1 MALSVNTNITS
12 QTVQKNLNKAG
23 DALSTSM
30 TRLSSGLKI
39 NSAKDDA
46 AGMQM
51 ANRLTSQTKGMT
63 VAIANANN
71 GTSIAQTAEG
81 AMQESTN
88 ILQRLRELAL
98 QSANGDKSDADRAS
112 LQQEFTAKTGEL
124 TRIAQTTT
132 YGGRNIL
139 DGSFQNQAFQVGAD
153 ANQTISFG
161 MSDIS
166 ATGLK
171 GSYSEA
177 SVAGAAMEK
186 LSASTIGSVLKNVVV
201 SPTTTT
207 TTAPATTTTTSA
219 TAVGTAVADL
229 KTGGSS
235 AFTVGTD
242 TLTINN
248 NPVTFAA
255 TMTPD
260 ELKAAIEATD
270 TNGKLKADIDGNGVL
285 TLTSDADIEV
295 GGNAVA
301 KVGLDARTYAATS
314 TTTPTVPPSTTT
326 TTTTVGVAVASL
338 ATGGTSKLTA
348 ADDITINGNKVLV
361 TAGMSGA
368 DLADAITAADTSV
381 SATFDPSKGVMTLTS
396 TTGDIA
402 IGGADAAKAGL
413 AAEGPAK
420 VGSSAIG
427 GAGSITVNG
436 SAVSWKAGDTVD
448 DLLKSLKAVD
458 GIKSATINA
467 EGRIELKSTDGND
480 VKLANVS
487 GGSLAK
493 LGLSAGTSQAK
504 LTADTS
510 IELNGVEVKF
520 KKGDT
525 ADSIVSSINSAS
537 TGVTASK
544 NTDGTLKLFS
554 NKDITVKDGA
564 AGTGLE
570 ALGLTAAAQAG
581 TGTGKTTATTV
592 ETTVSDLSVLTAADS
607 QRTVQALSDAIQQI
621 DTQRSSLGAVQ
632 NRFTSTVAN
641 LQSISEN
648 STAALGRV
656 QDTDF
661 ASEAAELTKQQ
672 TLQQASTAIL
682 SQANQL
688 PSAVMKLLQ

>member
-1 MALSVNTNITS
+1 MALSVNTNVTS

-23 DALSTSM
+23 DSLSTSM

-46 AGMQM
+46 AGMQI
-51 ANRLTSQTKGMT
+51 ANRLTSQVKGMT

-71 GTSIAQTAEG
+71 GSSIAQTAEG

-177 SVAGAAMEK
+177 SANSIALTG
-186 LSASTIGSVLKNVVV
+186 LTAST
-201 SPTTTT
+201 
-207 TTAPATTTTTSA
+207 
-219 TAVGTAVADL
+219 VGTALGQKAL
-229 KTGGSS
+229 
-235 AFTVGTD
+235 
-242 TLTINN
+242 
-248 NPVTFAA
+248 VTATAA
-255 TMTPD
+255 P
-260 ELKAAIEATD
+260 
-270 TNGKLKADIDGNGVL
+270 
-285 TLTSDADIEV
+285 
-295 GGNAVA
+295 AV
-301 KVGLDARTYAATS
+301 
-314 TTTPTVPPSTTT
+314 
-326 TTTTVGVAVASL
+326 TTVGEKFKINDVQITL
-338 ATGGTSKLTA
+338 A
-348 ADDITINGNKVLV
+348 
-361 TAGMSGA
+361 
-368 DLADAITAADTSV
+368 
-381 SATFDPSKGVMTLTS
+381 
-396 TTGDIA
+396 
-402 IGGADAAKAGL
+402 GGADAAAATADALKSINDQTAKTGVTAAVDTTGKLVLSSKTDFTVAAVMEDDVVPTDPQIPNVGL
-413 AAEGPAK
+413 ANLGLTAAAAAAPA
-420 VGSSAIG
+420 VANNVALTTAMGVAG
-427 GAGSITVNG
+427 GASVNG
-436 SAVSWKAGDTVD
+436 KDVTWKADDTLQTV
-448 DLLKSLKAVD
+448 LTSLTTAAGTGSKASFED
-458 GIKSATINA
+458 GRVSLTT
-467 EGRIELKSTDGND
+467 SDGKD
-480 VKLANVS
+480 IKLANAV
-487 GGSLAK
+487 GGSLAQ
-493 LGLSAGTSQAK
+493 LGLSAGSSQAK
-504 LTADTS
+504 LTEDTS

-520 KKGDT
+520 KKGDS
-525 ADSIVSSINSAS
+525 ADAIVSSINSAS

-544 NTDGTLKLFS
+544 NDDGTLKLFS
-554 NKDITVKDGA
+554 DKDITVKDGA
-564 AGTGLE
+564 AGSGLK
-570 ALGLTAAAQAG
+570 ALGLTDVSAAG
-581 TGTGKTTATTV
+581 TAKATTV
-592 ETTVSDLSVLTAADS
+592 ETSVASLSVLTAADS

-621 DTQRSSLGAVQ
+621 DTQRSALGAVQ

>member
-1 MALSVNTNITS
+1 MALSVNTNVTS

-23 DALSTSM
+23 DSLSTSM

-46 AGMQM
+46 AGMQI

-71 GTSIAQTAEG
+71 GSSIAQTAEG

-132 YGGRNIL
+132 FGGRNLL
-139 DGSFQNQAFQVGAD
+139 DGSFQNQSFQIGAD

-161 MSDIS
+161 MGDIS

-177 SVAGAAMEK
+177 TTSGGALAGM
-186 LSASTIGSVLKNVVV
+186 T
-201 SPTTTT
+201 
-207 TTAPATTTTTSA
+207 ATTTGSALNVMAATVTAGGASAATTA
-219 TAVGTAVADL
+219 TD
-229 KTGGSS
+229 K
-235 AFTVGTD
+235 
-242 TLTINN
+242 LTINGTEITLGVATAGSAAGTAAAASIN
-248 NPVTFAA
+248 AETANTGVKAA
-255 TMTPD
+255 TD
-260 ELKAAIEATD
+260 A
-270 TNGKLKADIDGNGVL
+270 NGKL
-285 TLTSDADIEV
+285 TLTSTNGSAIDLKDAGGGGLAKLGLSEGSTAAVDTGVAKAGTDAV
-295 GGNAVA
+295 GAAGEISVNGNAV
-301 KVGLDARTYAATS
+301 KWDATDTVS
-314 TTTPTVPPSTTT
+314 TVL
-326 TTTTVGVAVASL
+326 GKIAGQAG
-338 ATGGTSKLTA
+338 TGSTA
-348 ADDITINGNKVLV
+348 ALSNGRVVITSAQGQDIKLSN
-361 TAGMSGA
+361 
-368 DLADAITAADTSV
+368 
-381 SATFDPSKGVMTLTS
+381 
-396 TTGDIA
+396 
-402 IGGADAAKAGL
+402 
-413 AAEGPAK
+413 
-420 VGSSAIG
+420 
-427 GAGSITVNG
+427 
-436 SAVSWKAGDTVD
+436 
-448 DLLKSLKAVD
+448 
-458 GIKSATINA
+458 
-467 EGRIELKSTDGND
+467 TD
-480 VKLANVS
+480 

-525 ADSIVSSINSAS
+525 SDTIVSSINSAS

-544 NTDGTLKLFS
+544 NADGSLKLFS
-554 NKDITVKDGA
+554 NKDISIKDGA

-570 ALGLTAAAQAG
+570 ALGLDTAPSS
-581 TGTGKTTATTV
+581 TKATTV
-592 ETTVSDLSVLTAADS
+592 ETTVSDLSILSAADS
-607 QRTVQALSDAIQQI
+607 QRTVQALADAIQQI
-621 DTQRSSLGAVQ
+621 DTQRSALGAVQ

>member
-1 MALSVNTNITS
+1 MALSVNTNVTS

-23 DALSTSM
+23 DSLSTSM

-46 AGMQM
+46 AGMQI
-51 ANRLTSQTKGMT
+51 ANRLTSQVKGMT

-98 QSANGDKSDADRAS
+98 QSANGDKSDADRSA

-132 YGGRNIL
+132 FGGRNLL
-139 DGSFQNQAFQVGAD
+139 DGSFQNQAFQVGSD

-161 MSDIS
+161 MTDIS

-177 SVAGAAMEK
+177 TTSGAALAG
-186 LSASTIGSVLKNVVV
+186 LS
-201 SPTTTT
+201 
-207 TTAPATTTTTSA
+207 ATTTGSSLVSPA
-219 TAVGTAVADL
+219 GASV
-229 KTGGSS
+229 TGG
-235 AFTVGTD
+235 AAVTD
-242 TLTINN
+242 TALLAGTEKLTINN
-248 NPVTFAA
+248 VTISFNAA
-255 TMTPD
+255 SASTGGADVLAEAQRAINAETANTGVTASVDAGKLTLKSDNAITLANNTGTPLATLGGLAANTAVTPASVPDKDTVMGKVGGISVNGTAVTWTATDTMETVLGNIAD
-260 ELKAAIEATD
+260 EAGTGAKAAITD
-270 TNGKLKADIDGNGVL
+270 G
-285 TLTSDADIEV
+285 
-295 GGNAVA
+295 
-301 KVGLDARTYAATS
+301 R
-314 TTTPTVPPSTTT
+314 
-326 TTTTVGVAVASL
+326 
-338 ATGGTSKLTA
+338 
-348 ADDITINGNKVLV
+348 
-361 TAGMSGA
+361 
-368 DLADAITAADTSV
+368 
-381 SATFDPSKGVMTLTS
+381 
-396 TTGDIA
+396 
-402 IGGADAAKAGL
+402 
-413 AAEGPAK
+413 
-420 VGSSAIG
+420 
-427 GAGSITVNG
+427 ITVT
-436 SAVSWKAGDTVD
+436 SGDGKDIKLSNTV
-448 DLLKSLKAVD
+448 
-458 GIKSATINA
+458 
-467 EGRIELKSTDGND
+467 
-480 VKLANVS
+480 
-487 GGSLAK
+487 GGSLAQ

-504 LTADTS
+504 LTKDTS

-525 ADSIVSSINSAS
+525 TDTIVSSINSAS

-544 NTDGTLKLFS
+544 NADGTLKLFS
-554 NKDITVKDGA
+554 NKDITIKDGA
-564 AGTGLE
+564 AGSGLK
-570 ALGLTAAAQAG
+570 ALGLD
-581 TGTGKTTATTV
+581 TTPPSTKATTV
-592 ETTVSDLSVLTAADS
+592 ETTVSDLSILTAADS
-607 QRTVQALSDAIQQI
+607 QRTVQALADAISQI
-621 DTQRSSLGAVQ
+621 DTQRSALGAVQ
-632 NRFTSTVAN
+632 NRFTSTVSN

>member
-177 SVAGAAMEK
+177 TTSGAALAG
-186 LSASTIGSVLKNVVV
+186 LSA
-201 SPTTTT
+201 
-207 TTAPATTTTTSA
+207 TTTSA
-219 TAVGTAVADL
+219 SLSTVAATVVAGSAPVATTAGEKFTINGKEITLTGAALGKAGGDEAASDINDQLATTNVRAVADA
-229 KTGGSS
+229 GG
-235 AFTVGTD
+235 
-242 TLTINN
+242 
-248 NPVTFAA
+248 
-255 TMTPD
+255 
-260 ELKAAIEATD
+260 K
-270 TNGKLKADIDGNGVL
+270 L
-285 TLTSDADIEV
+285 TLTSTDGKAIELGDVGAGTTLNKLGLTAGKTEVSEVPKLTGDVIGSKGDISV
-295 GGNAVA
+295 NGNAVA
-301 KVGLDARTYAATS
+301 WSDTETYTQ
-314 TTTPTVPPSTTT
+314 V
-326 TTTTVGVAVASL
+326 L
-338 ATGGTSKLTA
+338 AKIQTA
-348 ADDITINGNKVLV
+348 AG
-361 TAGMSGA
+361 AGA
-368 DLADAITAADTSV
+368 KAELADGRIKV
-381 SATFDPSKGVMTLTS
+381 
-396 TTGDIA
+396 TTG
-402 IGGADAAKAGL
+402 
-413 AAEGPAK
+413 
-420 VGSSAIG
+420 
-427 GAGSITVNG
+427 NG
-436 SAVSWKAGDTVD
+436 SD
-448 DLLKSLKAVD
+448 
-458 GIKSATINA
+458 I
-467 EGRIELKSTDGND
+467 
-480 VKLANVS
+480 KLANTTT
-487 GGSLAK
+487 GGSLAQ

-504 LTADTS
+504 LKEDTS

-525 ADSIVSSINSAS
+525 SDTIVSSINSAS

-544 NTDGTLKLFS
+544 NADGTLKLFS
-554 NKDITVKDGA
+554 NKDITIKDGA
-564 AGTGLE
+564 AGTGL
-570 ALGLTAAAQAG
+570 ADLGLTPA
-581 TGTGKTTATTV
+581 TGKTDTTKATTV
-592 ETTVSDLSVLTAADS
+592 ETNVASLSVLTAADS

-621 DTQRSSLGAVQ
+621 DTQRSALGAVQ

>member
-161 MSDIS
+161 MNDIS

-177 SVAGAAMEK
+177 NATGGLTK
-186 LSASTIGSVLKNVVV
+186 LSASVTASAAVLPGAPAVTATTPFVQTGAAYVAPTAGNPQTFQINGTSVTVAATADIDAALGAITAAGITGVTKNVGGTALVLTSATQSTITGTNTV
-201 SPTTTT
+201 FGT
-207 TTAPATTTTTSA
+207 TTASGGVTSTVTPAIPEGQLGSA
-219 TAVGTAVADL
+219 AEININGT
-229 KTGGSS
+229 
-235 AFTVGTD
+235 
-242 TLTINN
+242 N
-248 NPVTFAA
+248 VTFAA
-255 TMTPD
+255 TD
-260 ELKAAIEATD
+260 NLAAIA
-270 TNGKLKADIDGNGVL
+270 GKINTAN
-285 TLTSDADIEV
+285 
-295 GGNAVA
+295 
-301 KVGLDARTYAATS
+301 
-314 TTTPTVPPSTTT
+314 
-326 TTTTVGVAVASL
+326 
-338 ATGGTSKLTA
+338 GTS
-348 ADDITINGNKVLV
+348 NFG
-361 TAGMSGA
+361 
-368 DLADAITAADTSV
+368 V
-381 SATFDPSKGVMTLTS
+381 SA
-396 TTGDIA
+396 A
-402 IGGADAAKAGL
+402 I
-413 AAEGPAK
+413 
-420 VGSSAIG
+420 S
-427 GAGSITVNG
+427 
-436 SAVSWKAGDTVD
+436 
-448 DLLKSLKAVD
+448 
-458 GIKSATINA
+458 A
-467 EGRIELKSTDGND
+467 EGRLELTSADGKAI
-480 VKLANVS
+480 KLGNGTGAAAN
-487 GGSLAK
+487 GGSGALAK
-493 LGLSAGTSQAK
+493 LGLSSGTTEAK
-504 LTADTS
+504 LDKTTS
-510 IELNGVEVKF
+510 ISLNGTEVKF
-520 KKGDT
+520 STGST
-525 ADSIVSSINSAS
+525 MADIVSSINSAS
-537 TGVTASK
+537 TGVTASVNK
-544 NTDGTLKLFS
+544 DDGSLKLFS
-554 NKDITVKDGA
+554 TQDITIADGSS
-564 AGTGLE
+564 GTGLDK
-570 ALGLTAAAQAG
+570 LGLTG
-581 TGTGKTTATTV
+581 TPASTNAVKM

-621 DTQRSSLGAVQ
+621 DTQRSALGAVQ

>member
-1 MALSVNTNITS
+1 MALSVNTNVTS

-23 DALSTSM
+23 DSLSTSM

-46 AGMQM
+46 AGMQI

-132 YGGRNIL
+132 FGGRNLL
-139 DGSFQNQAFQVGAD
+139 DGSFTNQSFQIGAD

-161 MSDIS
+161 MTDIS

-177 SVAGAAMEK
+177 SVNGAAMTN
-186 LSASTIGSVLKNVVV
+186 LSASSVGSAL
-201 SPTTTT
+201 STATTTT
-207 TTAPATTTTTSA
+207 TTRTVTS
-219 TAVGTAVADL
+219 AVGTGAQVTKLQTAGTSDILETDKITVNGKAVAL
-229 KTGGSS
+229 
-235 AFTVGTD
+235 TD
-242 TLTINN
+242 GMKGEAL
-248 NPVTFAA
+248 A
-255 TMTPD
+255 
-260 ELKAAIEATD
+260 AAIT
-270 TNGKLKADIDGNGVL
+270 KADSTVQASWSETDGKL
-285 TLTSDADIEV
+285 TLTSSSAITM
-295 GGNAVA
+295 GGANIDKAGLSATPILTTTGAVA
-301 KVGLDARTYAATS
+301 TGAAVNT
-314 TTTPTVPPSTTT
+314 
-326 TTTTVGVAVASL
+326 L
-338 ATGGTSKLTA
+338 KATGGGASVMAST
-348 ADDITINGNKVLV
+348 DDITVNGKKITVSNGMTGAALA
-361 TAGMSGA
+361 TSISNAGA
-368 DLADAITAADTSV
+368 NV
-381 SATFDPSKGVMTLTS
+381 VATFDEGTGVMSLTS
-396 TTGDIA
+396 PAA
-402 IGGADAAKAGL
+402 IVVGGADAAKSGLTATSANTTANTTTTPKAAGS
-413 AAEGPAK
+413 AMGTAGEIAINGK
-420 VGSSAIG
+420 SVSWTKTNTVSQVIDKMSAIE
-427 GAGSITVNG
+427 
-436 SAVSWKAGDTVD
+436 
-448 DLLKSLKAVD
+448 
-458 GIKSATINA
+458 GIKSATFNS
-467 EGRIELKSTDGND
+467 EGRVELTSTDGND
-480 VKLANVS
+480 IKLTNTA
-487 GGSLAK
+487 GGSLAQ

-504 LTADTS
+504 LIADTS

-520 KKGDT
+520 KKGDS

-570 ALGLTAAAQAG
+570 ALGLTAASQAG

-592 ETTVSDLSVLTAADS
+592 ETTVADLSILSAADS
-607 QRTVQALSDAIQQI
+607 QRTVQALADAIQQI
-621 DTQRSSLGAVQ
+621 DTQRSALGAVQ

>member
-166 ATGLK
+166 ATALK

-177 SVAGAAMEK
+177 STSG
-186 LSASTIGSVLKNVVV
+186 
-201 SPTTTT
+201 
-207 TTAPATTTTTSA
+207 TALTGLAATTTGSSLITPAQAKVTA
-219 TAVGTAVADL
+219 TAAVTDTAVLA
-229 KTGGSS
+229 
-235 AFTVGTD
+235 ATD
-242 TLTINN
+242 KLTINN
-248 NPVTFAA
+248 VTISFGAA
-255 TMTPD
+255 TASTGGANVLT
-260 ELKAAIEATD
+260 EALRAINDQTVNTGVTASVD
-270 TNGKLKADIDGNGVL
+270 SGKLVL
-285 TLTSDADIEV
+285 KSDSAIV
-295 GGNAVA
+295 LANNA
-301 KVGLDARTYAATS
+301 GTPMAAL
-314 TTTPTVPPSTTT
+314 
-326 TTTTVGVAVASL
+326 G
-338 ATGGTSKLTA
+338 
-348 ADDITINGNKVLV
+348 
-361 TAGMSGA
+361 
-368 DLADAITAADTSV
+368 
-381 SATFDPSKGVMTLTS
+381 
-396 TTGDIA
+396 
-402 IGGADAAKAGL
+402 GL
-413 AAEGPAK
+413 AANTPATPAASPTLTTPMAAAGGISVNGK
-420 VGSSAIG
+420 AVAWNAGDQMSAVLDKIKAEAG
-427 GAGSITVNG
+427 TGAKAEITGGRVTITSGAGKDI
-436 SAVSWKAGDTVD
+436 
-448 DLLKSLKAVD
+448 
-458 GIKSATINA
+458 
-467 EGRIELKSTDGND
+467 
-480 VKLANVS
+480 KLANATP
-487 GGSLAK
+487 GGSLAQ

-504 LTADTS
+504 LKDDTS

-525 ADSIVSSINSAS
+525 TDTIVSSINSAS

-554 NKDITVKDGA
+554 NKDITIKDGA
-564 AGTGLE
+564 AGSGLD
-570 ALGLTAAAQAG
+570 ALGLS
-581 TGTGKTTATTV
+581 TGSNKATTV
-592 ETTVSDLSVLTAADS
+592 ETTVSNLSVLTAADS

-621 DTQRSSLGAVQ
+621 DTQRSALGAVQ

>member
-177 SVAGAAMEK
+177 TTSGTALKGLSANTTGSDVGTLKASTTGTAGATAATDKFQINGVEVSLSAATTGAPAQAAALAAINAKTAETGVTATAGAAGAIA
-186 LSASTIGSVLKNVVV
+186 LSSKSDFTLAVSSDGAATDGLASLGLTAGDSTAAAITDASEIGSF
-201 SPTTTT
+201 
-207 TTAPATTTTTSA
+207 
-219 TAVGTAVADL
+219 
-229 KTGGSS
+229 GS
-235 AFTVGTD
+235 V
-242 TLTINN
+242 
-248 NPVTFAA
+248 
-255 TMTPD
+255 
-260 ELKAAIEATD
+260 
-270 TNGKLKADIDGNGVL
+270 
-285 TLTSDADIEV
+285 
-295 GGNAVA
+295 
-301 KVGLDARTYAATS
+301 
-314 TTTPTVPPSTTT
+314 
-326 TTTTVGVAVASL
+326 
-338 ATGGTSKLTA
+338 
-348 ADDITINGNKVLV
+348 
-361 TAGMSGA
+361 
-368 DLADAITAADTSV
+368 
-381 SATFDPSKGVMTLTS
+381 
-396 TTGDIA
+396 
-402 IGGADAAKAGL
+402 
-413 AAEGPAK
+413 
-420 VGSSAIG
+420 
-427 GAGSITVNG
+427 TVNG
-436 SAVSWKAGDTVD
+436 QAVTWKADDEMSAVLKKFADQAGAGATATFKDGRV
-448 DLLKSLKAVD
+448 SLTSGD
-458 GIKSATINA
+458 GQDI
-467 EGRIELKSTDGND
+467 
-480 VKLANVS
+480 KLANTA
-487 GGSLAK
+487 GGSLAQ

-525 ADSIVSSINSAS
+525 TDTIVSSINSAS

-544 NTDGTLKLFS
+544 NSDGTLKLFS
-554 NKDITVKDGA
+554 TKDITVKDGA
-564 AGTGLE
+564 SGSGLN
-570 ALGLTAAAQAG
+570 ALGLTAAAAG
-581 TGTGKTTATTV
+581 TGTTKATTV
-592 ETTVSDLSVLTAADS
+592 ESTVSDLSVLTAADS
-607 QRTVQALSDAIQQI
+607 QRTVQALADAIQQI
-621 DTQRSSLGAVQ
+621 DTQRSALGAVQ